1 VKPLTLIGLL
11 LIGLGAFVLVN
22 GFSFTSNRQVLKV
35 GSLEASVKEERAV
48 PAWVGGVALL
58 FGLGLVAT
66 AGRRR
71 T

>member
-1 VKPLTLIGLL
+1 
-11 LIGLGAFVLVN
+11 
-22 GFSFTSNRQVLKV
+22 VLKV

>member
-22 GFSFTSNRQVLKV
+22 GFSFTSKRQVLKV

-58 FGLGLVAT
+58 LGLGLVAT

>member
-58 FGLGLVAT
+58 LGLGLVAN

>member
-58 FGLGLVAT
+58 LGLGLVAT